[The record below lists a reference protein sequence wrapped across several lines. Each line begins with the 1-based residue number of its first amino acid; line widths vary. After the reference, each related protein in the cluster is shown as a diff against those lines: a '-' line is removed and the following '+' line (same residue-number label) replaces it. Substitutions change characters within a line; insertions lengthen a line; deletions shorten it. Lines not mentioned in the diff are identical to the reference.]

1 VARRGWRLGVTLQR
15 GADGCAGS
23 RPPEQ
28 QARQLGELEGM
39 VATLEQ
45 GSTSLNQR
53 ATTLASLA
61 VAALG
66 AFGVFA
72 SRIGEIGIRGLE
84 ISAAALLAVAAL
96 ALLIGA
102 WYALLSVQPGG
113 KWSDNFAKRAK
124 TVARG
129 QMERSLLLDHLVE
142 TVEMQLERNT
152 GKAVRMKKSY
162 RWTAFALL
170 TATGAVMVVLVDAGI
185 G

>member
-1 VARRGWRLGVTLQR
+1 MAHPSGRFGIELLKRAGT
-15 GADGCAGS
+15 CAGRRS
-23 RPPEQ
+23 QE
-28 QARQLGELEGM
+28 QARQLVELEDM

-72 SRIGEIGIRGLE
+72 SQIGKIGIRGLE
-84 ISAAALLAVAAL
+84 IAAAALLAVAAL

-113 KWSDNFAKRAK
+113 KWSDNFAKRMK
-124 TVARG
+124 TVVRG
-129 QMERSLLLDHLVE
+129 QMETGLRLDHLIE

-152 GKAVRMKKSY
+152 AKAVRMKKSY

-170 TATGAVMVVLVDAGI
+170 TASCAVLVVLVDVGI